1 MTGKIRILM
10 ESNATPPMAQ
20 YSIETKTM
28 DSTATHMS
36 SLASRMSYTACPPL
50 PAECPMVQ
58 GYASA
63 RRPPTCEPNQMT
75 PTEFCLDYPPECS
88 EDESSLPQS
97 QDSSVSVRM
106 DYNYDESQESSVS
119 VRMDY
124 NNDEIHQSQESEAP
138 WGVEQNLDNINKEN
152 RFSYNKT
159 ALSEDNK
166 SQQKV

>member
-36 SLASRMSYTACPPL
+36 SLESRMSYSACPPL
-50 PAECPMVQ
+50 PAKCRMVQ

-63 RRPPTCEPNQMT
+63 RRPPTHEPNKMN
-75 PTEFCLDYPPECS
+75 PTELYLDYTPECS
-88 EDESSLPQS
+88 EDESSPPQS
-97 QDSSVSVRM
+97 QD
-106 DYNYDESQESSVS
+106 SSVS

-124 NNDEIHQSQESEAP
+124 NNDEIHQSQELEAP

-152 RFSYNKT
+152 ILSYNKT
-159 ALSEDNK
+159 AWSEENK
-166 SQQKV
+166 PQQKV